1 MAEDAPEQVRNIKTI
16 LKFNFQKTFSLIIN
30 LPLGQSYR
38 CGRAFGLD
46 TFEFGRTRIC
56 ENEERKGT

>member
-1 MAEDAPEQVRNIKTI
+1 MAEDAPEQVRNI
-16 LKFNFQKTFSLIIN
+16 LNFQKTFSLIIN

-38 CGRAFGLD
+38 CGRAFGLN